1 MAGGKQTIRLGIA
14 LAVAVLAAVAGSFI
28 WIAVPLLVI
37 AVLLFAWGLEPER
50 TEAPV
55 ERLRSN
61 PTFHA
66 LLAGLKLI
74 SSWTFARLRPAP
86 AVLGIALGLVP
97 SPAPERLRAALLLLG
112 TVLGLSGVW
121 MLVPHLLSPNSI
133 GLPFGPNRVEAA
145 AEKRSRAVLA
155 AEIGAIRGDLWANAA
170 YTGARFMWTLSSLD
184 QSDSELLA
192 RVRSNAE
199 TSLALAPINGAAWL
213 FLAML
218 PDTSADADSRIGT
231 LLEMSYF
238 TAPSTPELAPWRL
251 KRAATSSA
259 LADEDFQEFIK
270 SDIRMILS
278 HPPEFQQVIV
288 AA

>member
-50 TEAPV
+50 TEALV

-66 LLAGLKLI
+66 LLARLKLI
-74 SSWTFARLRPAP
+74 SSWTFVRLRPAL

-121 MLVPHLLSPNSI
+121 MLVPDLLSPNSI
-133 GLPFGPNRVEAA
+133 GLPFGPNRVEAGA
-145 AEKRSRAVLA
+145 VKRSRAVLA

-170 YTGARFMWTLSSLD
+170 YTGARFMWTLS
-184 QSDSELLA
+184 
-192 RVRSNAE
+192 
-199 TSLALAPINGAAWL
+199 
-213 FLAML
+213 
-218 PDTSADADSRIGT
+218 
-231 LLEMSYF
+231 
-238 TAPSTPELAPWRL
+238 
-251 KRAATSSA
+251 
-259 LADEDFQEFIK
+259 K
-270 SDIRMILS
+270 S
-278 HPPEFQQVIV
+278 
-288 AA
+288 